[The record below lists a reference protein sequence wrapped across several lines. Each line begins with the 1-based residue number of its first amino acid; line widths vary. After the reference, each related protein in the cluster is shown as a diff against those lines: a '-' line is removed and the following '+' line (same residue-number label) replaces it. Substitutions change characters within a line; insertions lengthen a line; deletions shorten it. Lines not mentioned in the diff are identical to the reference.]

1 MAKRGVKKLPPL
13 KETLDP
19 ARADDV
25 LELDEAWSFV
35 RRRVNK
41 RWLWPALCRRTRQIV
56 AFVIGDR
63 SEATCRRLYH
73 KIPESYR
80 HCHGYSDFR
89 EAYQKVFDTRKHQA
103 VGKETGQTAQAE
115 RWINT
120 LRQRLARYTRKTLA
134 FSKSDAFHHIV
145 TKRFVVNYNL
155 LHSSFTT

>member
-1 MAKRGVKKLPPL
+1 MKRLPPL
-13 KETLDP
+13 RETLDP
-19 ARADDV
+19 AEPDDV

-35 RRRVNK
+35 GRRKNK
-41 RWLWPALCRRTRQIV
+41 RWLWLALCRRTRQIV

-63 SEATCRRLYH
+63 SEKTCKRLYN
-73 KIPESYR
+73 KIPEGYR
-80 HCHGYSDFR
+80 HCHTFSDFW
-89 EAYQKVFDTRKHQA
+89 EAYQKVFDTGRHRA
-103 VGKETGQTAQAE
+103 VGKETGETAHAE